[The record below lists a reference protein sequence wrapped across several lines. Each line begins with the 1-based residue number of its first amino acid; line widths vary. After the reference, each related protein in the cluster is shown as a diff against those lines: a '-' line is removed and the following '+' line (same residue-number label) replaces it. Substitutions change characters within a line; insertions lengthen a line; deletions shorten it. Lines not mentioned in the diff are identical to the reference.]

1 MKRKWN
7 KGLLT
12 LTMAL
17 TLIGI
22 TACGNQPSAETF
34 DNETE
39 IEEST
44 IEETETIESEEETA
58 ESSAENEEIEE
69 PLQTASGHQHNIDVE
84 EMNANDAEEE
94 VLKEEREEEV
104 QTTVV
109 AEKKETEVQSQT
121 STATETTTAETAE
134 SVQTATINTDT
145 IPETITMDPSFVKCS
160 MYVVYDT
167 QVKDAPYAASGNQ
180 GLITRGSNIGVTGQ
194 CPGFYQVNYG
204 AKRSFLPKDCLSSR
218 QRGVLICIEKRLW
231 QFSLVQC

>member
-7 KGLLT
+7 IGALT

-22 TACGNQPSAETF
+22 TACGNQPSADTF
-34 DNETE
+34 STETE

-44 IEETETIESEEETA
+44 IEETETIENEEETA
-58 ESSAENEEIEE
+58 ESSAENEETEE
-69 PLQTASGHQHNIDVE
+69 PIQTASGHQHNIDVE
-84 EMNANDAEEE
+84 EKMKETDAEEE

-180 GLITRGSNIGVTGQ
+180 GLITRGSNIGVMERCIETG
-194 CPGFYQVNYG
+194 YYRVNYG
-204 AKRSFLPKDCLSSR
+204 AKAAYLPGDALST
-218 QRGVLICIEKRLW
+218 QDP
-231 QFSLVQC
+231 FAN